1 MPAAPRISFSGDFA
15 VEPPATRTPG
25 PPPDPNFEFAVGSHS
40 MIDADQLFF
49 KGRLL
54 PLKDSHQGGPQRI
67 TTLREELGANNED
80 GVQLE
85 RPPRGTI
92 KWKEL
97 LGLKKSHCSS
107 AGAAASEVVV
117 KKSHKKNEDEL
128 PVKPTQLGNQLWN
141 VESDFRSIQ
150 MRRRLPQWLF
160 IPLLSCLVPLG
171 WGTVALLSLSSSCD
185 KENRDKD

>member
-1 MPAAPRISFSGDFA
+1 MACINMFNSDHKGLYGMPAAPRISFSSDFA

-54 PLKDSHQGGPQRI
+54 PFKDSHQGGPQRI
-67 TTLREELGANNED
+67 TTLREELGANDED

-107 AGAAASEVVV
+107 AGAAASEMVA

-128 PVKPTQLGNQLWN
+128 PVKPTQVNLI
-141 VESDFRSIQ
+141 RSI
-150 MRRRLPQWLF
+150 LHLKF
-160 IPLLSCLVPLG
+160 CICL
-171 WGTVALLSLSSSCD
+171 
-185 KENRDKD
+185 